1 MGRASDSRFY
11 DISHL
16 TRLEFNPHQ
25 GPYVRSGD
33 NDLIPRISSIL
44 RITVKKKWC
53 AGSGNSPIQA
63 TQSGVKLFPNFAHE
77 DNSQFKMAAVI
88 YRRYLQRRV
97 LRKNQI
103 FRDRSH
109 HFEKFDDM
117 ELFQKFRFRR
127 FDILAIMDSIRND
140 IELANHRGSLT
151 PLLQVMV
158 ALRLYA
164 SYQDVYGELIGIDQS
179 TVNRTI
185 PSVTEALLHQLPNWV
200 QMPSH

>member
-1 MGRASDSRFY
+1 
-11 DISHL
+11 
-16 TRLEFNPHQ
+16 
-25 GPYVRSGD
+25 
-33 NDLIPRISSIL
+33 
-44 RITVKKKWC
+44 
-53 AGSGNSPIQA
+53 
-63 TQSGVKLFPNFAHE
+63 
-77 DNSQFKMAAVI
+77 MAAVI